1 MNKIIKPIY
10 SLITCLSLIIH
21 TAEAQTEPF
30 AIRIGNQIISPSEF
44 SQVYRKF
51 VQSDS
56 IKKDK
61 TKEFLD
67 NFINYKLEVY
77 AAQRMGRDTTRAFRD
92 EISAYRK
99 ELAIPYLL
107 DKILLEKM
115 IQETYERMRE
125 EVRVAQIFIPVPR
138 NASAADTMVAYDEI
152 KTLRQRITKGETFE
166 QIAKNYSQDPK
177 SAEKG
182 GDMGFMAVLEN
193 NYAFETAAYKL
204 SKGEISDIIKTETG
218 YHLIK
223 VLEKRSSRG
232 KVKLAHILV
241 GATTPNAKSRI
252 EEAYNYLKKNEP
264 FEGVCRVYSDDTKTK
279 SKGGVLKWYEAGT
292 LIDDKVAELVFS
304 KDKGDFTTPIQTSL
318 GWHIFKIVD
327 KKSILRFEEIAPFIR
342 QKVTADVSRNLVVRG
357 NLLKRIRKDNNF
369 QESVSAKQESFDNFY
384 KDRIGNEPYL
394 LKTIFA
400 INQTVSPVREFYNF
414 VTKKQR
420 QLAKIGAL
428 NDKSEKEWYNL
439 FVEDQLLRYEES
451 NLEIKYPEF
460 RAEIQDYKEGILQK
474 DVLNDMVLEKSLDSL
489 AQVRYFN
496 QNTANYQY
504 TNRVLA
510 KVITT
515 DRRETMEQVKPILAK
530 APYPMNRPFPLIFFE
545 KDKADFSLDA
555 QKILDQLNV
564 TMFKNREF
572 TVEVTGNSDPDES
585 ESISA
590 QRAKKVVNYLIN
602 KGVSV
607 TKIIEKD
614 DGKYKPTSKTERSKN
629 MRVGIKFF
637 SNSMEDVVKKYNALK
652 PGSLTAEEHFFKR
665 GDNEYLD
672 VMPWTIGEISSEN
685 KGRQVFV
692 NIQKVEEPRP
702 KTFREARGQ
711 VIGDYQKTLF
721 DAWMNQMKS
730 KYPVIVNK
738 EEVNRIMN

>member
-1 MNKIIKPIY
+1 MNKIIKVIY
-10 SLITCLSLIIH
+10 FLITCLSLIIH
-21 TAEAQTEPF
+21 TANAQTEPY

-44 SQVYRKF
+44 SQIYRKF

-67 NFINYKLEVY
+67 NFIHYKLEVY
-77 AAQRMGRDTTRAFRD
+77 AAQRTGRDTTRAFRD
-92 EISAYRK
+92 EINGYRK
-99 ELAIPYLL
+99 ELATPYLL

-125 EVRVAQIFIPVPR
+125 EVRVAQIFITVPR
-138 NASAADTMVAYDEI
+138 NASPADTMMAYDEI
-152 KTLRQRITKGETFE
+152 KLLRQRITKGEPFE

-182 GDMGFMAVLEN
+182 GDMGFIAVLEN
-193 NYAFETAAYKL
+193 NYAFESTAYKT
-204 SKGEISDIIKTETG
+204 SKGDISDIIKTEKG

-241 GATTPNAKSRI
+241 GGTTPMAKI
-252 EEAYNYLKKNEP
+252 KIDEAYNYLKRNEP

-292 LIDDKVAELVFS
+292 LIDEKVADLVFS
-304 KDKGDFTTPIQTSL
+304 KDKGEFTTPIQTSL

-327 KKSILRFEEIAPFIR
+327 KKSILKFEELAPYIR
-342 QKVTADVSRNLVVRG
+342 QKITSDASRSLVVRG
-357 NLLKRIRKDNNF
+357 NLLKRLRKDNNF
-369 QESVSAKQESFDNFY
+369 QESVSVKQEAFDNFY

-394 LKTIFA
+394 SKTIFA
-400 INQTVSPVREFYNF
+400 INQTVSTVREFYSF
-414 VTKKQR
+414 VTKQQR

-428 NDKSEKEWYNL
+428 NDKSEKEWFNL

-460 RAEIQDYKEGILQK
+460 RAEVQEYKEGILQK
-474 DVLNDMVLEKSLDSL
+474 DILNEYVLGKSLDSL

-496 QNTANYQY
+496 QNSANYQY

-515 DRRETMEQVKPILAK
+515 DRRETLEQVKPILAK
-530 APYPMNRPFPLIFFE
+530 APYPLNRLFPLIYFE

-555 QKILDQLNV
+555 QKILDQLFV
-564 TMFKNREF
+564 TMIKNREF
-572 TVEVTGNSDPDES
+572 TVEITGNSDPEES

-590 QRAKKVVNYLIN
+590 FRAKKIVNYLIN
-602 KGVSV
+602 KGISV
-607 TKIIEKD
+607 TTIIEKD
-614 DGKYKPTSKTERSKN
+614 DGKYKPMSKTNRSKN

-652 PGSLTAEEHFFKR
+652 PGSLTAEERFFKK
-665 GDNEYLD
+665 GDNEFVD
-672 VMPWTIGEISSEN
+672 AIPWTVGEVSSES
-685 KGRQVFV
+685 KGRQVFI

-702 KTFREARGQ
+702 KTFREARGK
-711 VIGDYQKTLF
+711 VIADYQKMLF
-721 DAWMNQMKS
+721 DSWINQLKS
-730 KYPVIVNK
+730 KYPVVVNN
-738 EEVNRIMN
+738 EEIRRIMN

>member
-1 MNKIIKPIY
+1 MKRIIRLLY
-10 SLITCLSLIIH
+10 SLIACLSLIIH
-21 TAEAQTEPF
+21 TANAQTEPY

-92 EISAYRK
+92 EINSYRK
-99 ELAIPYLL
+99 ELATPYLL

-125 EVRVAQIFIPVPR
+125 EVRVAQIFIAVPR
-138 NASAADTMVAYDEI
+138 NASPADTMVAYDEI
-152 KTLRQRITKGETFE
+152 KTLRLRITKGETFE
-166 QIAKNYSQDPK
+166 QIAKNYSQDPR
-177 SAEKG
+177 SAERG
-182 GDMGFMAVLEN
+182 GDMGFIAVLDN
-193 NYAFETAAYKL
+193 HYAFETAAYKT
-204 SKGEISDIIKTETG
+204 SKGEISDIVKTEKG

-241 GATTPNAKSRI
+241 GATMPNAKAKI

-264 FEGVCRVYSDDTKTK
+264 FDGVCKVYSDDTKTK
-279 SKGGVLKWYEAGT
+279 SRGGLLKWYEAGT

-304 KDKGDFTTPIQTSL
+304 KEKGDFTTPIQTVL

-327 KKSILRFEEIAPFIR
+327 KKPLLKFEELAPFIR
-342 QKVTADVSRNLVVRG
+342 QKISSDASRSLIVRG
-357 NLLKRIRKDNNF
+357 NLLKRLRKDNNF
-369 QESVSAKQESFDNFY
+369 QESVSVKQEAFDNFF
-384 KDRIGNEPYL
+384 KDRIGNETYL
-394 LKTIFA
+394 SKTIFA
-400 INQTVSPVREFYNF
+400 INQTVATVREFYSF
-414 VTKKQR
+414 VMKQQR

-460 RAEIQDYKEGILQK
+460 RAEVQVFREGILQK
-474 DVLNDMVLEKSLDSL
+474 DILNDYVLEKSLDSL
-489 AQVRYFN
+489 AQVRFFN
-496 QNTANYQY
+496 QNAADYQY

-530 APYPMNRPFPLIFFE
+530 APYPLNRLFPLIFFE
-545 KDKADFSLDA
+545 KDKADFSADA
-555 QKILDQLNV
+555 QKILDQLYV
-564 TMFKNREF
+564 TMFKYREY
-572 TVEVTGNSDPDES
+572 TVEITGNSDPEES
-585 ESISA
+585 EGISA
-590 QRAKKVVNYLIN
+590 LRAKKVVNYLIN
-602 KGVSV
+602 KGISI

-614 DGKYKPTSKTERSKN
+614 DGKYKPTSKTDRSKN

-652 PGSLTAEEHFFKR
+652 PGSLTAEERFFKK
-665 GDNEYLD
+665 GDNEFVD
-672 VMPWTIGEISSEN
+672 ATPWTVGEVSSEN
-685 KGRQVFV
+685 KGRQVFI
-692 NIQKVEEPRP
+692 NILKVEEPRP

-711 VIGDYQKTLF
+711 VIADYQKTLF
-721 DAWMNQMKS
+721 DSWINQLKTT
-730 KYPVIVNK
+730 YPVVVNK

>member
-1 MNKIIKPIY
+1 MNKIIKSIY

-21 TAEAQTEPF
+21 TADAQNEPY
-30 AIRIGNQIISPSEF
+30 AIRIGNQIISPTEF

-92 EISAYRK
+92 EINGYRK
-99 ELAIPYLL
+99 ELATPYLL
-107 DKILLEKM
+107 DKTLLEKM

-138 NASAADTMVAYDEI
+138 NASPADTMVAYDEM
-152 KTLRQRITKGETFE
+152 KTLRLRIMKGETFE

-182 GDMGFMAVLEN
+182 GDMGFIAVLDN
-193 NYAFETAAYKL
+193 NYSFESAVYKT
-204 SKGEISDIIKTETG
+204 SKGDISEIIRTEKG

-232 KVKLAHILV
+232 RVKLAHILIST
-241 GATTPNAKSRI
+241 TTPNAKEKI
-252 EEAYNYLKKNEP
+252 EEVYNYLKKNEP
-264 FEGVCRVYSDDTKTK
+264 FEGVCRVYSDDTRTK
-279 SKGGVLKWYEAGT
+279 AKGGVLKWFEAGT

-304 KDKGDFTTPIQTSL
+304 KDKGDFTTPIQTVL
-318 GWHIFKIVD
+318 GWHIFKIID
-327 KKSILRFEEIAPFIR
+327 KRPLLKFEELAPFIR
-342 QKVTADVSRNLVVRG
+342 QKITSDASRSLVVRG
-357 NLLKRIRKDNNF
+357 NLLKRLRKDNNF
-369 QESVSAKQESFDNFY
+369 QESMSVKQEAFDSFY

-394 LKTIFA
+394 SKTIFA
-400 INQTVSPVREFYNF
+400 INQTVSTVREFYNF
-414 VTKKQR
+414 VTKQQR

-451 NLEIKYPEF
+451 NLEIKFPEF
-460 RAEIQDYKEGILQK
+460 RAEIQVFKEGILQK
-474 DVLNDMVLEKSLDSL
+474 DILSDFVLEKSLDSL
-489 AQVRYFN
+489 AQVIYFN

-504 TNRVLA
+504 TNRVLV
-510 KVITT
+510 KLITT

-530 APYPMNRPFPLIFFE
+530 APYPMNRLFPLIFFE
-545 KDKADFSLDA
+545 KDKSDFSADA
-555 QKILDQLNV
+555 QKIIDQLYIIMYN
-564 TMFKNREF
+564 NREY
-572 TVEVTGNSDPDES
+572 TVEVTGNSDPDEL

-590 QRAKKVVNYLIN
+590 QRAKKIVNYLIN
-602 KGVSV
+602 KGISV

-614 DGKYKPTSKTERSKN
+614 DGKYKPTSKTDRTKN

-652 PGSLTAEEHFFKR
+652 PGSLTAEEHFFKK
-665 GDNEYLD
+665 GDND
-672 VMPWTIGEISSEN
+672 FVDSMPWSIGEVSSES
-685 KGRQVFV
+685 KGRQVFI

-711 VIGDYQKTLF
+711 VIADYQNTLF
-721 DAWMNQMKS
+721 DNWINQLKT
-730 KYPVIVNK
+730 KYPVVVNK

>member
-1 MNKIIKPIY
+1 MNKIIKSIY
-10 SLITCLSLIIH
+10 FLITCLSLIIH
-21 TAEAQTEPF
+21 NANAQNEPY
-30 AIRIGNQIISPSEF
+30 AIRIGNQIISPNEF

-92 EISAYRK
+92 EINAYRK
-99 ELAIPYLL
+99 ELATPYLL

-115 IQETYERMRE
+115 IQEAYERMRE

-138 NASAADTMVAYDEI
+138 NASAADTLVAYDEM
-152 KTLRQRITKGETFE
+152 KKLRLRITKGETFE
-166 QIAKNYSQDPK
+166 QIARDYSQDPK
-177 SAEKG
+177 SAAKG
-182 GDMGFMAVLEN
+182 GDMGFIAVLDN
-193 NYAFETAAYKL
+193 HYSFESAIYNT
-204 SKGEISDIIKTETG
+204 SKGEISGIIRTEKG

-223 VLEKRSSRG
+223 ILERRSSRG
-232 KVKLAHILV
+232 RVKLAHILIST
-241 GATTPNAKSRI
+241 TTPNAQAKI
-252 EEAYNYLKKNEP
+252 EEVYNYLKKNEP

-292 LIDDKVAELVFS
+292 LIDDKVADLVFS
-304 KDKGDFTTPIQTSL
+304 KDKGDFTTPIQTAL

-327 KKSILRFEEIAPFIR
+327 KKPLLKFEELAPFIR
-342 QKVTADVSRNLVVRG
+342 QKITSDASRSLVVRG
-357 NLLKRIRKDNNF
+357 NLLKRLRKDNNF
-369 QESVSAKQESFDNFY
+369 QESISVKQESFDNFY

-394 LKTIFA
+394 TKTIFA
-400 INQTVSPVREFYNF
+400 INQTPSTVREFYSF
-414 VTKKQR
+414 VTKQQR

-460 RAEIQDYKEGILQK
+460 RAEVQEYKEGILQK
-474 DVLNDMVLEKSLDSL
+474 DILNDNVLEKSLDSL
-489 AQVRYFN
+489 AQIRFFN

-504 TNRVLA
+504 TNRVQA
-510 KVITT
+510 KLITT

-530 APYPMNRPFPLIFFE
+530 APYPMNRLFPLIFFE
-545 KDKADFSLDA
+545 KDKTDFSADA
-555 QKILDQLNV
+555 QKIIDQLFIIMYN
-564 TMFKNREF
+564 NREY
-572 TVEVTGNSDPDES
+572 TVEITGNSDPE
-585 ESISA
+585 EVENISA
-590 QRAKKVVNYLIN
+590 QRAKKIVNYIIN
-602 KGVSV
+602 KGISV

-614 DGKYKPTSKTERSKN
+614 DGKYKPTSKTDRNKN
-629 MRVGIKFF
+629 MRVGIKFY
-637 SNSMEDVVKKYNALK
+637 SNSMEDVVKRYNALK
-652 PGSLTAEEHFFKR
+652 PGSLTAEERFFKK
-665 GDNEYLD
+665 GDND
-672 VMPWTIGEISSEN
+672 IIDATPWTLGEVSSES
-685 KGRQVFV
+685 KGRQVFI

-711 VIGDYQKTLF
+711 VIADYQKTLF
-721 DAWMNQMKS
+721 DAWLNQLKTN
-730 KYPVIVNK
+730 YPVVVNK

>member
-1 MNKIIKPIY
+1 MNKIIKSIY

-21 TAEAQTEPF
+21 TANAQNEPY
-30 AIRIGNQIISPSEF
+30 AIRIGNQIISPTEF

-67 NFINYKLEVY
+67 DFINYKLEVY

-92 EISAYRK
+92 EINGYRK

-125 EVRVAQIFIPVPR
+125 EVRVAQIFIAVPR
-138 NASAADTMVAYDEI
+138 NASVADTMVAYDEM
-152 KTLRQRITKGETFE
+152 KTLRLRITKGETFE

-177 SAEKG
+177 STEKG
-182 GDMGFMAVLEN
+182 GDMGFIAVLDN
-193 NYAFETAAYKL
+193 NYAFESAVYNTP
-204 SKGEISDIIKTETG
+204 KGEISGIVRTEKG

-232 KVKLAHILV
+232 RVKLAHILIST
-241 GATTPNAKSRI
+241 TTPNAKAKI
-252 EEAYNYLKKNEP
+252 DEVYNYLKKNEP
-264 FEGVCRVYSDDTKTK
+264 FDGVCRAYSDDTRTK
-279 SKGGVLKWYEAGT
+279 AKGGVLKWFEAGT
-292 LIDDKVAELVFS
+292 LIDDKVADLVFS
-304 KDKGDFTTPIQTSL
+304 KDKGEFTTPIQTVL
-318 GWHIFKIVD
+318 GWHIFKIID
-327 KKSILRFEEIAPFIR
+327 KKSLLKFEEIAPFIR
-342 QKVTADVSRNLVVRG
+342 QKITSDASRGLVVRG
-357 NLLKRIRKDNNF
+357 NLLKRLRKDNNF
-369 QESVSAKQESFDNFY
+369 QESMSVKQEGFDNFY

-394 LKTIFA
+394 SKTIFA
-400 INQTVSPVREFYNF
+400 INQTVSTVREFYNF
-414 VTKKQR
+414 VTKQQR

-460 RAEIQDYKEGILQK
+460 RAEVQEYREGILQK
-474 DVLNDMVLEKSLDSL
+474 EILNDIILEKSLDSS

-504 TNRVLA
+504 TNRVFA
-510 KVITT
+510 KLITT

-530 APYPMNRPFPLIFFE
+530 APYPMNRPFPMIFFE
-545 KDKADFSLDA
+545 KDKADLSADA
-555 QKILDQLNV
+555 QKIIDQLYITV
-564 TMFKNREF
+564 LKNREY
-572 TVEVTGNSDPDES
+572 TVEVTGNSDPDEL
-585 ESISA
+585 ENVSA
-590 QRAKKVVNYLIN
+590 QRAKNIVNYLIN
-602 KGVSV
+602 KGISIVR
-607 TKIIEKD
+607 IIEKD
-614 DGKYKPTSKTERSKN
+614 DGKYKPTSKTDRSKN

-637 SNSMEDVVKKYNALK
+637 SNSMEDVVKRYNALK
-652 PGSLTAEEHFFKR
+652 PGSLTAEEHFFKK
-665 GDNEYLD
+665 GDND
-672 VMPWTIGEISSEN
+672 FVDSMPWTVGEVSSEN
-685 KGRQVFV
+685 KGRQIFI
-692 NIQKVEEPRP
+692 NIQKVEDPRS

-711 VIGDYQKTLF
+711 VIGDYQQTLF
-721 DAWMNQMKS
+721 NTWINQLKS
-730 KYPVIVNK
+730 KYPVVVNK

>member
-1 MNKIIKPIY
+1 MNKIIKSIY

-21 TAEAQTEPF
+21 TANAQTEPY

-92 EISAYRK
+92 EINSYRK
-99 ELAIPYLL
+99 ELATPYLL

-125 EVRVAQIFIPVPR
+125 EVRVAQIFIAVPR
-138 NASAADTMVAYDEI
+138 NASPADTMAAYDEI
-152 KTLRQRITKGETFE
+152 KTLRLRITKGETFE

-177 SAEKG
+177 SAERG
-182 GDMGFMAVLEN
+182 GDMGFIAVLDN
-193 NYAFETAAYKL
+193 HYAFETAAYKI
-204 SKGEISDIIKTETG
+204 SKGEISDIIRTEKG
-218 YHLIK
+218 YHLVK
-223 VLEKRSSRG
+223 LLEKRSSRG

-241 GATTPNAKSRI
+241 GATMPNAKAKI

-264 FEGVCRVYSDDTKTK
+264 FDGVCRVYSDDTKTK
-279 SKGGVLKWYEAGT
+279 LRGGVLKWYEAGT
-292 LIDDKVAELVFS
+292 LIDDKVADLVFS
-304 KDKGDFTTPIQTSL
+304 KEKGDFTTPIQTAL

-327 KKSILRFEEIAPFIR
+327 KKPILKFEELAPFIR
-342 QKVTADVSRNLVVRG
+342 QKITSDASRSLIVRG
-357 NLLKRIRKDNNF
+357 NLLKRLRKDNNF
-369 QESVSAKQESFDNFY
+369 QESVSVKQEAFDNFY

-394 LKTIFA
+394 GKTIFA
-400 INQTVSPVREFYNF
+400 INQTVSTVREFYNF
-414 VTKKQR
+414 VTKQQR

-428 NDKSEKEWYNL
+428 NDKSEKEWFNL

-451 NLEIKYPEF
+451 NLEIKFPEF
-460 RAEIQDYKEGILQK
+460 RAEVQEYKDGILQK
-474 DVLNDMVLEKSLDSL
+474 DILNDFVLEKSLDSL
-489 AQVRYFN
+489 AQVRFFN

-530 APYPMNRPFPLIFFE
+530 APYPMNRLFPLIFFE
-545 KDKADFSLDA
+545 KDKADFSSDA
-555 QKILDQLNV
+555 QKILDQLYV

-572 TVEVTGNSDPDES
+572 TVEITGNSDPDES

-590 QRAKKVVNYLIN
+590 LRAKKIVNYLIN

-614 DGKYKPTSKTERSKN
+614 DGKYKPTSKTDRSKN

-652 PGSLTAEEHFFKR
+652 PGSLTAEEHFFKK
-665 GDNEYLD
+665 GDNEFVD
-672 VMPWTIGEISSEN
+672 ATPWTVGEVSSEN
-685 KGRQVFV
+685 KGRQVFI

-711 VIGDYQKTLF
+711 VIADYQKTLF
-721 DAWMNQMKS
+721 DSWLNQLKT
-730 KYPVIVNK
+730 KYPVVVNK

>member
-1 MNKIIKPIY
+1 MNKIIKLIY
-10 SLITCLSLIIH
+10 FLITCLSLIIP
-21 TAEAQTEPF
+21 TANAQTEPF

-67 NFINYKLEVY
+67 NFVNYKLQVY

-107 DKILLEKM
+107 DKTLLDKM

-125 EVRVAQIFIPVPR
+125 EVRVAQIFISLSR
-138 NASAADTMVAYDEI
+138 NASVADTMTAYDEI
-152 KTLRQRITKGETFE
+152 KTLKQRITKGEPFE

-193 NYAFETAAYKL
+193 NYAFESAAYKL
-204 SKGEISDIIKTETG
+204 SKGEVSDIIKTETG

-241 GATTPNAKSRI
+241 SATTPNAKSKI

-327 KKSILRFEEIAPFIR
+327 KKPILKFEEMAPFIR
-342 QKVTADVSRNLVVRG
+342 QKVTADASRNLTVRG
-357 NLLKRIRKDNNF
+357 NLLKKIRKDNNF
-369 QESVSAKQESFDNFY
+369 QESVSVKQESFDNFY
-384 KDRIGNEPYL
+384 KDRIGNESYL
-394 LKTIFA
+394 SKTIFA
-400 INQTVSPVREFYNF
+400 INQTISTVRDFYSF
-414 VTKKQR
+414 VTKQQR

-428 NDKSEKEWYNL
+428 NDKSEREWYNL
-439 FVEDQLLRYEES
+439 FLENQLLRYEES

-460 RAEIQDYKEGILQK
+460 RAEIQEYKDGILQK
-474 DVLNDMVLEKSLDSL
+474 DILNDMVLEKSLDSL
-489 AQVRYFN
+489 SQMRFFS

-530 APYPMNRPFPLIFFE
+530 APYPMNRLFPLIFFE
-545 KDKADFSLDA
+545 KDKADLSMDA
-555 QKILDQLNV
+555 QKILDQLNI
-564 TMFKNREF
+564 TMLKNREF
-572 TVEVTGNSDPDES
+572 TVEITGNSDPDEL

-590 QRAKKVVNYLIN
+590 QRAKKAVNYLIN
-602 KGVSV
+602 KGISI

-614 DGKYKPTSKTERSKN
+614 DGKYKPTSKTDRSKN

-652 PGSLTAEEHFFKR
+652 PGSLTAEERFFKK

-672 VMPWTIGEISSEN
+672 AMSWNVGEVSSEN

-692 NIQKVEEPRP
+692 NVQKVEEPRP

-711 VIGDYQKTLF
+711 VIADYQKTLF
-721 DAWMNQMKS
+721 DTWMNQLKS
-730 KYPVIVNK
+730 KYPVLVNK
-738 EEVNRIMN
+738 EEVNRVMN

>member
-1 MNKIIKPIY
+1 MNKIIKSIY
-10 SLITCLSLIIH
+10 SLITCLSFIIH
-21 TAEAQTEPF
+21 TADAQNEPY
-30 AIRIGNQIISPSEF
+30 AIRIGNQIISPTEF

-92 EISAYRK
+92 EINAYRK
-99 ELAIPYLL
+99 ELATPYLL

-138 NASAADTMVAYDEI
+138 NASTADTLVAYDEI
-152 KTLRQRITKGETFE
+152 KTLRLRITKGEPFE
-166 QIAKNYSQDPK
+166 QIAKNYSQDSK
-177 SAEKG
+177 SAENG
-182 GDMGFMAVLEN
+182 GEMGFIAVLDN
-193 NYAFETAAYKL
+193 NYAFESAVYNT
-204 SKGEISDIIKTETG
+204 SKGEISGIIRTEKG

-232 KVKLAHILV
+232 RVKLAHILV
-241 GATTPNAKSRI
+241 STTTPNAKAKI
-252 EEAYNYLKKNEP
+252 DEAYNYLKKNEP
-264 FEGVCRVYSDDTKTK
+264 FDGVCREYSDDTRTK
-279 SKGGVLKWYEAGT
+279 SKGGILKWYETGT
-292 LIDDKVAELVFS
+292 LIDDKVADLVFS
-304 KDKGDFTTPIQTSL
+304 TDKGDFTTPIQTVL
-318 GWHIFKIVD
+318 GWHIFKIID
-327 KKSILRFEEIAPFIR
+327 KKSLLKFEELAPFIR
-342 QKVTADVSRNLVVRG
+342 QKITSDPSRSIVVRG
-357 NLLKRIRKDNNF
+357 NLLKRLRKDNNF
-369 QESVSAKQESFDNFY
+369 QESMSVKQESFDNFY
-384 KDRIGNEPYL
+384 KDRIGSEPYL
-394 LKTIFA
+394 GKTIFA
-400 INQTVSPVREFYNF
+400 INQTVSTVREFYRF
-414 VTKKQR
+414 VTKQQR

-460 RAEIQDYKEGILQK
+460 RAEVQEYKEGILQK
-474 DVLNDMVLEKSLDSL
+474 DILNDNVLEKSLDSL
-489 AQVRYFN
+489 AQVGYFN

-530 APYPMNRPFPLIFFE
+530 APYPMNRLFPLISFE
-545 KDKADFSLDA
+545 KDKADFSNDA
-555 QKILDQLNV
+555 QKIIDQLYIIMYN
-564 TMFKNREF
+564 NREY
-572 TVEVTGNSDPDES
+572 TVEITGNSDPDEL

-590 QRAKKVVNYLIN
+590 LRAKRIVNYLIN
-602 KGVSV
+602 KGISV

-614 DGKYKPTSKTERSKN
+614 DGKYKPTSKTDRSKN

-637 SNSMEDVVKKYNALK
+637 SNSMQDVVKRYNALK
-652 PGSLTAEEHFFKR
+652 PGSLTAEEHFFKK
-665 GDNEYLD
+665 GENDFVD
-672 VMPWTIGEISSEN
+672 GTPWTVGEVSSES
-685 KGRQVFV
+685 KGRQVFM
-692 NIQKVEEPRP
+692 NILKVEEPRP

-711 VIGDYQKTLF
+711 VIGDYQQMLF
-721 DAWMNQMKS
+721 DNWINQLKS
-730 KYPVIVNK
+730 KYPVVINK
-738 EEVNRIMN
+738 EEVNRIIN

>member
-1 MNKIIKPIY
+1 MNKIIKSIY
-10 SLITCLSLIIH
+10 SLITCLSFIIH
-21 TAEAQTEPF
+21 TADAQNEPY
-30 AIRIGNQIISPSEF
+30 AIRIGNQIISPTEF

-77 AAQRMGRDTTRAFRD
+77 AAQRIGKDTTRAFRD
-92 EISAYRK
+92 EINGYRK
-99 ELAIPYLL
+99 ELATPYLL

-115 IQETYERMRE
+115 IQDTYERMRE

-138 NASAADTMVAYDEI
+138 NASAADTMVAYDEM
-152 KTLRQRITKGETFE
+152 KTLRLRITKGETFE

-177 SAEKG
+177 TAEKG
-182 GDMGFMAVLEN
+182 GDMGFIAVLDN
-193 NYAFETAAYKL
+193 HYSFESAVYNT
-204 SKGEISDIIKTETG
+204 SKGEISGIVRTEKG

-232 KVKLAHILV
+232 RVKLAHILV
-241 GATTPNAKSRI
+241 STTTPSAKEKI
-252 EEAYNYLKKNEP
+252 EEVYNYLKKNEP
-264 FEGVCRVYSDDTKTK
+264 FEGVCKVYSDDTRTKTK
-279 SKGGVLKWYEAGT
+279 GGILKWFEAGT

-304 KDKGDFTTPIQTSL
+304 KEKGDFTTPVQTVL
-318 GWHIFKIVD
+318 GWHIFKIID
-327 KKSILRFEEIAPFIR
+327 KKPLLKFEEIAPFIR
-342 QKVTADVSRNLVVRG
+342 QKITSDASRSLVVRG
-357 NLLKRIRKDNNF
+357 NLLKRLRKDNNF
-369 QESVSAKQESFDNFY
+369 QESISVKQESFDNFY

-400 INQTVSPVREFYNF
+400 INQTVSTVRDFYNF
-414 VTKKQR
+414 VMKQQR

-439 FVEDQLLRYEES
+439 FIEDQLLRYEES

-460 RAEIQDYKEGILQK
+460 RAEIQVFKEGILQK
-474 DVLNDMVLEKSLDSL
+474 DMLNDNVLEKSLDSL
-489 AQVRYFN
+489 AQVRYFD

-504 TNRVLA
+504 TNRVFA

-530 APYPMNRPFPLIFFE
+530 APYPMNRLFPLIFFE
-545 KDKADFSLDA
+545 KDKADFSTDA
-555 QKILDQLNV
+555 QKILDQLYI
-564 TMFKNREF
+564 TMLKNREY
-572 TVEVTGNSDPDES
+572 TVEVTGNSDPDEV
-585 ESISA
+585 EITSA
-590 QRAKKVVNYLIN
+590 QRAKKIVNFLIN
-602 KGVSV
+602 KGISV
-607 TKIIEKD
+607 TRIIEKD
-614 DGKYKPTSKTERSKN
+614 DGKYKPTSKTDRSKN

-637 SNSMEDVVKKYNALK
+637 SNSMEDVVKRYNALK
-652 PGSLTAEEHFFKR
+652 PGSLTAEEHFFKK
-665 GDNEYLD
+665 GDNDFVD
-672 VMPWTIGEISSEN
+672 VIPWMVGEVSSES
-685 KGRQVFV
+685 KGRQVFI

-711 VIGDYQKTLF
+711 VIGDYQQTLF
-721 DAWMNQMKS
+721 DNWINQLKS
-730 KYPVIVNK
+730 KYPVVVNK
-738 EEVNRIMN
+738 EEVSKIMN

>member
-1 MNKIIKPIY
+1 MNKIVRLIY
-10 SLITCLSLIIH
+10 SLIACLSLIIP
-21 TAEAQTEPF
+21 TANAQTEPY
-30 AIRIGNQIISPSEF
+30 AIRIGNQIISPTEF

-67 NFINYKLEVY
+67 NFIHYKLEVY

-99 ELAIPYLL
+99 ELATPYLL

-125 EVRVAQIFIPVPR
+125 EVRVAQIFLAVPR
-138 NASAADTMVAYDEI
+138 NASPADTMAAYDEI
-152 KTLRQRITKGETFE
+152 KLLRQRITKGEPFE
-166 QIAKNYSQDPK
+166 QIAKNYSQDPR

-182 GDMGFMAVLEN
+182 GDMGFIAVLDN
-193 NYAFETAAYKL
+193 HFAFETAAYKT
-204 SKGEISDIIKTETG
+204 SKGDISDIIRTEKG
-218 YHLIK
+218 YHIIK

-241 GATTPNAKSRI
+241 GATTPNGKTKI

-264 FEGVCRVYSDDTKTK
+264 FDGVCRVYSDDTKTK
-279 SKGGVLKWYEAGT
+279 NKGGVLKWYEAGT

-304 KDKGDFTTPIQTSL
+304 KDKGEFTTPIQTAL

-327 KKSILRFEEIAPFIR
+327 KKPILKFEELAPFIR
-342 QKVTADVSRNLVVRG
+342 QKVTSDASRSLIVRG
-357 NLLKRIRKDNNF
+357 NLLKRLRKDNNF
-369 QESVSAKQESFDNFY
+369 QESVSVKQEAFDNFY

-394 LKTIFA
+394 SKTIFA
-400 INQTVSPVREFYNF
+400 INQTVSSVREFYAF
-414 VTKKQR
+414 VTKQQR

-428 NDKSEKEWYNL
+428 NDKSEREWYNL

-451 NLEIKYPEF
+451 NLEIKFPEF
-460 RAEIQDYKEGILQK
+460 RAEIQEYKEGILQK
-474 DVLNDMVLEKSLDSL
+474 DILNEFVLNKSLDSL

-530 APYPMNRPFPLIFFE
+530 APYPMNRLFPLIFFE
-545 KDKADFSLDA
+545 KDKADFSGDA
-555 QKILDQLNV
+555 QKILDQLHI
-564 TMFKNREF
+564 TMLKNRDF
-572 TVEVTGNSDPDES
+572 TVEVTGNSDPEES

-590 QRAKKVVNYLIN
+590 MRAKKVVNFLIN
-602 KGVSV
+602 KGISV
-607 TKIIEKD
+607 TRIIEKD
-614 DGKYKPTSKTERSKN
+614 DGKYKPSSKTDRSKN

-637 SNSMEDVVKKYNALK
+637 STSMEDVVKKYNALK
-652 PGSLTAEEHFFKR
+652 PGSLTAEERFFKKE
-665 GDNEYLD
+665 DNEYLD
-672 VMPWTIGEISSEN
+672 AVPWTIGEVNSEN
-685 KGRQVFV
+685 KGRQIYI

-711 VIGDYQKTLF
+711 VIADYQKMLY
-721 DAWMNQMKS
+721 DSWLNQLKA
-730 KYPVIVNK
+730 KYPVVVNK
-738 EEVNRIMN
+738 EEVNRVMN

>member
-1 MNKIIKPIY
+1 MNKIIKSIY
-10 SLITCLSLIIH
+10 SLITCLSFIIH
-21 TAEAQTEPF
+21 TADAQNEPY
-30 AIRIGNQIISPSEF
+30 AIRIGNQIISPTEF

-77 AAQRMGRDTTRAFRD
+77 AAQRIGKDTTRAFRD
-92 EISAYRK
+92 EINGYRK
-99 ELAIPYLL
+99 ELATPYLL

-115 IQETYERMRE
+115 IQDTYERMRE

-138 NASAADTMVAYDEI
+138 NASAADTMVAYDEM
-152 KTLRQRITKGETFE
+152 KTLRLRITKGETFE

-177 SAEKG
+177 TAEKG
-182 GDMGFMAVLEN
+182 GDMGFIAVLDN
-193 NYAFETAAYKL
+193 HYSFESAVYNT
-204 SKGEISDIIKTETG
+204 SKGEISGIVRTEKG

-232 KVKLAHILV
+232 RVKLAHILV
-241 GATTPNAKSRI
+241 STTTPSAKEKI
-252 EEAYNYLKKNEP
+252 EEVYNYLKKNEP
-264 FEGVCRVYSDDTKTK
+264 FEGVCKVYSDDTRTKTK
-279 SKGGVLKWYEAGT
+279 GGILKWFEAGT

-304 KDKGDFTTPIQTSL
+304 KEKGDFTTPVQTVL
-318 GWHIFKIVD
+318 GWHIFKIID
-327 KKSILRFEEIAPFIR
+327 KKPLLKFEEIAPFIR
-342 QKVTADVSRNLVVRG
+342 QKITSDASRSLVVRG
-357 NLLKRIRKDNNF
+357 NLLKRLRKDNNF
-369 QESVSAKQESFDNFY
+369 QESISVKQESFDNFY

-400 INQTVSPVREFYNF
+400 INQTVSTVRDFYNF
-414 VTKKQR
+414 VMKQQR

-439 FVEDQLLRYEES
+439 FIEDQLLRYEES

-460 RAEIQDYKEGILQK
+460 RAEIQVFKEGILQK
-474 DVLNDMVLEKSLDSL
+474 DMLNDNVLEKSLDSL

-504 TNRVLA
+504 TNRVFA

-530 APYPMNRPFPLIFFE
+530 APYPMNRLFPLIFFE
-545 KDKADFSLDA
+545 KDKADFSTDT
-555 QKILDQLNV
+555 QKILDQLYI
-564 TMFKNREF
+564 TMLKNREY
-572 TVEVTGNSDPDES
+572 TVEVTGNSDPDEV
-585 ESISA
+585 EITSA
-590 QRAKKVVNYLIN
+590 QRAKKIVNFLIN
-602 KGVSV
+602 KGISV
-607 TKIIEKD
+607 TRIIEKD
-614 DGKYKPTSKTERSKN
+614 DGKYKPTSKTDRSKN

-637 SNSMEDVVKKYNALK
+637 SNSMEDVVKRYNALK
-652 PGSLTAEEHFFKR
+652 PGSLTAEEHFFKK
-665 GDNEYLD
+665 GDNDFVD
-672 VMPWTIGEISSEN
+672 VIPWMVGEVSSES
-685 KGRQVFV
+685 KGRQVFI

-711 VIGDYQKTLF
+711 VIGDYQQTLF
-721 DAWMNQMKS
+721 DNWINQLKS
-730 KYPVIVNK
+730 KYPVVVNK
-738 EEVNRIMN
+738 EEVSRIMN

>member
-1 MNKIIKPIY
+1 M
-10 SLITCLSLIIH
+10 
-21 TAEAQTEPF
+21 
-30 AIRIGNQIISPSEF
+30 
-44 SQVYRKF
+44 
-51 VQSDS
+51 
-56 IKKDK
+56 
-61 TKEFLD
+61 
-67 NFINYKLEVY
+67 
-77 AAQRMGRDTTRAFRD
+77 
-92 EISAYRK
+92 
-99 ELAIPYLL
+99 
-107 DKILLEKM
+107 
-115 IQETYERMRE
+115 
-125 EVRVAQIFIPVPR
+125 
-138 NASAADTMVAYDEI
+138 
-152 KTLRQRITKGETFE
+152 
-166 QIAKNYSQDPK
+166 
-177 SAEKG
+177 
-182 GDMGFMAVLEN
+182 
-193 NYAFETAAYKL
+193 
-204 SKGEISDIIKTETG
+204 
-218 YHLIK
+218 
-223 VLEKRSSRG
+223 
-232 KVKLAHILV
+232 
-241 GATTPNAKSRI
+241 
-252 EEAYNYLKKNEP
+252 
-264 FEGVCRVYSDDTKTK
+264 
-279 SKGGVLKWYEAGT
+279 
-292 LIDDKVAELVFS
+292 IDDKVAELVFS

-342 QKVTADVSRNLVVRG
+342 QKITSDASRSLVVRG

-369 QESVSAKQESFDNFY
+369 QESVSVKQEAFDNFY
-384 KDRIGNEPYL
+384 KDRIGNELYVG
-394 LKTIFA
+394 KTIFA
-400 INQTVSPVREFYNF
+400 INQTVSTVREFYSF

-474 DVLNDMVLEKSLDSL
+474 DILNDMVLEKSLDSL

-555 QKILDQLNV
+555 QKILGQLNV

-602 KGVSV
+602 KGISV

-614 DGKYKPTSKTERSKN
+614 DGKYKPTSKTDRSKN

-685 KGRQVFV
+685 KGRQIFV

-711 VIGDYQKTLF
+711 VIADYQKTLF